1 MALNNFRQQTNE
13 PEETNH
19 NLCSVPGCGKRW
31 AVQMEGSRP
40 MCSQHQWGGK
50 ILKPIF
56 LFNLALVMLF
66 PRLDRLSASKNTNF
80 AASIGIM

>member
-1 MALNNFRQQTNE
+1 MALNNFRQKTNE

-50 ILKPIF
+50 ILKPMKSIAE
-56 LFNLALVMLF
+56 ALQVKTIAQWY
-66 PRLDRLSASKNTNF
+66 DDKDE
-80 AASIGIM
+80 IY